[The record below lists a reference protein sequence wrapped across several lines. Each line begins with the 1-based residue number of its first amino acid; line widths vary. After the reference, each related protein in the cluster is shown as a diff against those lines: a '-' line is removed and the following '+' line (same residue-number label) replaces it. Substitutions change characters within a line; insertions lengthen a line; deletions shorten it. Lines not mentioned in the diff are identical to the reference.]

1 MPFQN
6 EAGMEM
12 RFCAAHQ
19 TQNLGGAFSKSTFCL
34 VNVIPNGQCAEVP
47 NLDYDY

>member
-1 MPFQN
+1 MKTPPK
-6 EAGMEM
+6 
-12 RFCAAHQ
+12 
-19 TQNLGGAFSKSTFCL
+19 LGGQKWTLVKSTFCL